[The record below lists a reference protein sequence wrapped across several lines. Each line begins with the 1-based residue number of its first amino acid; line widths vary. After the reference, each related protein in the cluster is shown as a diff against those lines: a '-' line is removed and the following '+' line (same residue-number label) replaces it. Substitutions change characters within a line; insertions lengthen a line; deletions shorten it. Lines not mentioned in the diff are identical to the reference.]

1 MKRLS
6 LVALL
11 FFAFMQAST
20 AQWRSSNP
28 FNGTYNDLFFPNKLT
43 GFAVTVSGG
52 IGNCSSTMSIHRT
65 MDAGENWVRM
75 NTASNA
81 QMTDLHFI
89 DAFTG
94 WAVGASSTVQKTT
107 DGGQTWTMQTSGV
120 GAGLNDIHFANANN
134 GLVVGQNGIVRRS
147 TNGGG
152 TWTTVASGV
161 TTTIF
166 SCFMVDANVG
176 YFCGASGVIRK
187 TTNGGTSWSSV
198 YSGTEFFKEI
208 WFADANNGYALTPT
222 QIFRTTNGGSSWQAY
237 TFDASEVLWKMN
249 FVNAQ
254 TGYITADPGGIYKT
268 TDGGITWNAINTPG
282 NTLWQ
287 SVDFVDE
294 QYGFVGR
301 DNGKIA
307 RTSDGG
313 NTWTELISGFA
324 NEPVDIDFLNPYEGL
339 IVAGPRI
346 YKTFN
351 GSLTMR
357 EIQTGT
363 TSNLT
368 TVRWI
373 TDQVVLACGADGK
386 IVRSTDAG
394 NTFTEIASPVTGTFV
409 DMWKVSQSVIY
420 AATSDGKVVKTINGG
435 TSWTLTGNT
444 GATVIRGISF
454 ANNLVGMI
462 SGNDKVYKTSNG
474 GVSWQLKN
482 LGVDINT
489 GLDDIWMIN
498 PNLAYA
504 GGTFGKLYKTFDGG
518 ETWNPIFPA
527 SSTNASIDEMYWLTD
542 SIGYFARL
550 NSQSI
555 TIDGGINL
563 GTLSTSCLANNGGM
577 NTIEIVDSVYGY
589 SAGGISNVLHTWKPN
604 TLWRCYLQD
613 SVYCGNSRIFVGYN
627 ASGLGLNDKIIVAQ
641 LSNANGDFSNPIN
654 IGSFTITFPN
664 TDPSGIITCQLP
676 NNLNGNGY
684 RIRVICNDP
693 ALTSPDNGY
702 DVRIQS
708 SISPTVSLESS
719 PSNVCDGAPVNL
731 LAEVSAAGVNPQY
744 SWTINGGAV
753 NYQASSLTLD
763 TLTNTA
769 TVGITVTSSLA
780 CASPVTGNAST
791 TIQVSANP
799 PAFAGSDTTLCAG
812 ESVQL
817 GNESGL
823 LVSWEPATG
832 LSDATSDQPIASP
845 ESTTIYQLTVQNNEG
860 CISYDTVQVSVNPQ
874 LPELTLINS
883 FEILTI
889 SEELEGTFTWY
900 LNGEVIIDETSD
912 SLVIFAPGDYSLL
925 FEDAFGCTTSS
936 NVFTV
941 NTVATESI
949 EPTREPIFTIHSGY
963 WQLDRIEAVGN
974 TLPVRLF
981 DMSGRLCMNGV
992 MNRSGES
999 QFIILEQ
1006 THPQGI
1012 YMLEFMNNGIMQHIK
1027 FILP

>member
-1 MKRLS
+1 MKKLS
-6 LVALL
+6 LFTLL
-11 FFAFMQAST
+11 TCVLSIT
-20 AQWRSSNP
+20 LSAQWRSANP

-43 GFAVTVSGG
+43 GFAVTVAGG

-65 MDAGENWVRM
+65 MDGGENWVRM

-94 WAVGASSTVQKTT
+94 WAVGASSTIQKTT

-120 GAGLNDIHFANANN
+120 GSGLNDIHFANANN
-134 GLVVGQNGIVRRS
+134 GLVVGSNGIVRRS

-152 TWTTVASGV
+152 TWTTVTSGV
-161 TTTIF
+161 STTLN
-166 SCFMVDANVG
+166 SCWMVDANIG

-198 YSGTEFFKEI
+198 YSGSEFFKEI
-208 WFADANNGYALTPT
+208 WFADANNGFALTPT
-222 QIFRTTNGGSSWQAY
+222 QIFRTTNGGSSWQSY
-237 TFDASEVLWKMN
+237 TFDAAQVLWKMN
-249 FVNAQ
+249 FVSSQ
-254 TGYITADPGGIYKT
+254 TGYITSDPGVIYKT
-268 TDGGITWNAINTPG
+268 TDGGITWETITNPDNS
-282 NTLWQ
+282 LWQ
-287 SVDFVDE
+287 SIYFIDE
-294 QYGFVGR
+294 QNGFVGR

-313 NTWTELISGFA
+313 NSWTELISGFA
-324 NEPVDIDFLNPYEGL
+324 NEPFDIDFLNPYEGL

-357 EIQTGT
+357 EVETGT
-363 TSNLT
+363 TASLT

-373 TDQVVLACGADGK
+373 TDQIVLACGAEGK
-386 IVRSTDAG
+386 IIRSTDGG
-394 NTFTEIASPVTGTFV
+394 NTFSEVTSPVTGTLV
-409 DMWKVSQSVIY
+409 DMWKVSQNVVY
-420 AATSDGKVVKTINGG
+420 ATTSDGKVVKTINGG

-444 GATVIRGISF
+444 GASVVRGISF

-462 SGNDKVYKTSNG
+462 SGNDKIYKTSNG

-482 LGVDINT
+482 LGVDVNT

-498 PNLAYA
+498 TNLAYA

-518 ETWNPIFPA
+518 ETWNPIFP
-527 SSTNASIDEMYWLTD
+527 SSTVNASIDEMHWLTD

-555 TIDGGINL
+555 TIDGGVNL
-563 GTLSTSCLANNGGM
+563 GTLSTSCLANNGGI
-577 NTIEIVDSVYGY
+577 NAIEIVDSIYGY
-589 SAGGISNVLHTWKPN
+589 STGGSSNVLHTWKPN

-613 SVYCGNSRIFVGYN
+613 SIFCGNSRIFVGYN
-627 ASGLGLNDKIIVAQ
+627 ASGLDLNSKNIVAQ
-641 LSNANGDFSNPIN
+641 LSDADGDFSNPTN
-654 IGSFTITFPN
+654 IGTFTITFPN

-684 RIRVICNDP
+684 RIRVICDDP
-693 ALTSPDNGY
+693 ALVSPDNGY
-702 DVRIQS
+702 DIRIQS
-708 SISPTVSLESS
+708 TISPIVSLEST
-719 PSNVCDGAPVNL
+719 PSSVCDGAPVNL
-731 LAEVSAAGVNPQY
+731 LAEASAVGVNPQFT
-744 SWTINGGAV
+744 WTINGGTV
-753 NYQASSLTLD
+753 NYQAESLTLD
-763 TLTNTA
+763 TLTSVASIN
-769 TVGITVTSSLA
+769 ITVTSSLA

-799 PAFAGSDTTLCAG
+799 PAFAGNDTTLCAG

-817 GNESGL
+817 GNENGL

-832 LSDATSDQPIASP
+832 LSDATTDQPIASP

-874 LPELTLINS
+874 LPVLTLVNS
-883 FEILTI
+883 LDILTI
-889 SEELEGTFTWY
+889 EEQLEGTFTWF
-900 LNGEVIIDETSD
+900 LNGEAIIDETND
-912 SLVIFAPGDYSLL
+912 SLLIFAPGDYSLQ
-925 FEDAFGCTTSS
+925 FEDAFGCTTAS

-941 NTVATESI
+941 NTVAIESRKTSS
-949 EPTREPIFTIHSGY
+949 EPCLTVQSGI
-963 WQLDRIEAVGN
+963 WQLEGVDVEGN
-974 TLPVRLF
+974 TLPIRVF
-981 DMSGRLCMNGV
+981 DVNGRLIFNSAMH
-992 MNRSGES
+992 RSGES
-999 QFIILEQ
+999 CFMISEPM
-1006 THPQGI
+1006 HAQGV
-1012 YMLEFMNNGIMQHIK
+1012 YVLEFAQKGIFKHIK
-1027 FILP
+1027 FIIP

>member
-1 MKRLS
+1 MKKLS
-6 LVALL
+6 LFTL
-11 FFAFMQAST
+11 FICAIFTTLS
-20 AQWRSSNP
+20 AQWRSANP
-28 FNGTYNDLFFPNKLT
+28 FNGTYNDLFFPNKQT
-43 GFAVTVSGG
+43 GFAVTVAGG

-94 WAVGASSTVQKTT
+94 WAVGASSTIQKTT

-120 GAGLNDIHFANANN
+120 GSGLNDIHFSNANN
-134 GLVVGQNGIVRRS
+134 GLVVGSNGIVRRS

-152 TWTTVASGV
+152 TWTTVTSGV
-161 TTTIF
+161 TTTLF
-166 SCFMVDANVG
+166 SCWMVDANIG

-198 YSGTEFFKEI
+198 YSGTEYFKEI
-208 WFADANNGYALTPT
+208 WFADANNGFALTPT
-222 QIFRTTNGGSSWQAY
+222 QIFRTTNGGSSWQSY
-237 TFDASEVLWKMN
+237 TFDASQVLWKMN
-249 FVNAQ
+249 FVSAQ
-254 TGYITADPGGIYKT
+254 TGYITSDPGGIYKT
-268 TDGGITWNAINTPG
+268 TDGGVTWQQVTNPG

-287 SVDFVDE
+287 SVYFIDE
-294 QYGFVGR
+294 QNGFIGR

-307 RTSDGG
+307 RTTNGG
-313 NTWTELISGFA
+313 NNWTELISGFA

-339 IVAGPRI
+339 ILAGPRI

-357 EIQTGT
+357 EVQTGT
-363 TSNLT
+363 TSSLT

-373 TDQVVLACGADGK
+373 TDQIVLACGTDGK

-394 NTFTEIASPVTGTFV
+394 NTFTEVASPVTGIFV

-555 TIDGGINL
+555 TIDGGVNL
-563 GTLSTSCLANNGGM
+563 GTLSTSCLANNGGI
-577 NTIEIVDSVYGY
+577 NTIEIVDSIYGY

-604 TLWRCYLQD
+604 TLWRCYIQD
-613 SVYCGNSRIFVGYN
+613 SIYCGNSRIFVGYN
-627 ASGLGLNDKIIVAQ
+627 ASGLDLNSKNIVAQ
-641 LSNANGDFSNPIN
+641 LSDANGDFSNPAN
-654 IGSFTITFPN
+654 IGTFTITFPN

-693 ALTSPDNGY
+693 ALISPDNGF
-702 DVRIQS
+702 DIRIQS
-708 SISPTVSLESS
+708 SISPIVSLEANPSS
-719 PSNVCDGAPVNL
+719 VCDGAPVNL
-731 LAEVSAAGVNPQY
+731 MAEVSAAGVNPQFT
-744 SWTINGGAV
+744 WTINGDAV
-753 NYQASSLTLD
+753 NYQAENLTLD
-763 TLTNTA
+763 TLTLASTIG
-769 TVGITVTSSLA
+769 VTVTSSLA
-780 CASPVTGNAST
+780 CASPVTENAST

-817 GNESGL
+817 GSENGL
-823 LVSWEPATG
+823 LVSWEPSIG

-845 ESTTIYQLTVQNNEG
+845 ESTTIYQLTVQNSEG
-860 CISYDTVQVSVNPQ
+860 CVSYDTVQVVVNPQ
-874 LPELTLINS
+874 LPELTLVNS

-889 SEELEGTFTWY
+889 AEELEGTFTWY
-900 LNGEVIIDETSD
+900 LNGEVVIDETTD
-912 SLVIFAPGDYSLL
+912 SLVIFAPGDYSLQ
-925 FEDAFGCTTSS
+925 FEDAFGCITTS

-941 NTVATESI
+941 STVSNGPHEI
-949 EPTREPIFTIHSGY
+949 ELEPIFIINSGN
-963 WQLDRIEAVGN
+963 WQLDRIESEGN
-974 TLPVRLF
+974 SLPVRLF
-981 DMSGRLCMNGV
+981 DMNGKLVMYGV
-992 MNRSGES
+992 MNRSGKT
-999 QFIILEQ
+999 QFSIAEQ
-1006 THPQGI
+1006 THSQGV
-1012 YMLEFMNNGIMQHIK
+1012 YVLEFIHKGIPQHIK
-1027 FILP
+1027 FIIP